1 VDLPAKFEIL
11 IYSSKKLQVVL
22 PALLEQSH
30 TRSWLK
36 GSVRLWCIAISW
48 ILGLKSYLLGDE
60 NEQEQGEGNNFN
72 DDEEEE
78 DEDLAENRNN
88 GNFDR

>member
-1 VDLPAKFEIL
+1 MLTFFF
-11 IYSSKKLQVVL
+11 YYFQVVL

-36 GSVRLWCIAISW
+36 GSVRLWCIAVSW

-60 NEQEQGEGNNFN
+60 SEQELGEGNNFN

-78 DEDLAENRNN
+78 DEDVHAENRNN